1 MTTDLTAELTSFDQL
16 KSGRFLFFQQID
28 ELTLTRWSQEIDVK
42 MMFRSEIF
50 HSIVVILTVVRIDG
64 TKVPKSELDLN
75 WVILVISE
83 GARDIRII

>member
-16 KSGRFLFFQQID
+16 KSGRFLFFQQIE
-28 ELTLTRWSQEIDVK
+28 ELTLKRWSQEIDVK

-50 HSIVVILTVVRIDG
+50 HSIVVILTVVKSDG

>member
-16 KSGRFLFFQQID
+16 KSGRFLFFQQIE
-28 ELTLTRWSQEIDVK
+28 ELTLKRWSQEIDVK

-50 HSIVVILTVVRIDG
+50 HSIVVILTVVKIDG